1 MNLYLISQN
10 QNSGWDTFDSAV
22 VAAIDEESARLIHPD
37 KNREWDGKDWGFF
50 TIDGKFYNDG
60 VMTTWAKTEHI
71 KVEYIGI
78 AKNGTE
84 AGVICA
90 SFNAG

>member
-10 QNSGWDTFDSAV
+10 KESGWDTFDSAV
-22 VAAIDEESARLIHPD
+22 VAATTEQTAMETHPQGIWGSG
-37 KNREWDGKDWGFF
+37 NSRWDSSSWCSDRK
-50 TIDGKFYNDG
+50 Y
-60 VMTTWAKTEHI
+60 VA
-71 KVEYIGI
+71 VEYLGE
-78 AKNGTE
+78 AKPVTE